1 MGLGLEFVADEVLEG
16 LGVGG
21 SGELAVTDF
30 LHWTVV
36 SKFTQEAEEKG
47 SAIGG
52 GEDMDKSGDAP

>member
-30 LHWTVV
+30 LHWTRV
-36 SKFTQEAEEKG
+36 SVFTQEVEEKG
-47 SAIGG
+47 SIIGG
-52 GEDMDKSGDAP
+52 GDDVDRSDAP